1 MRYIPSHVS
10 TASRPQVAIVFT
22 GGTIS
27 MVIDPALAGAVPR
40 LTCEEIV
47 SKAPGLR
54 EIADVRLV
62 DFSRLPG
69 PHMTPPRMFELARV
83 IREQLDDPDIRGVAV
98 THGTDT
104 LEDSAYLL
112 DLLHA
117 SEKPVVFLGAM
128 RNSSELGWDGPGN
141 LLDAVR
147 VAASEPAR
155 GLGVLVVMNHQI
167 LGADDATKTH
177 TQAMETF
184 QSREWGPLGHL
195 EGDRVVVERHRA
207 RRTTLVVDRLEERVE
222 LVKLAAGSDGRLI
235 DHLLADGVRGL
246 VIEGLGCGNVPI
258 TAVPAV
264 QRALTS
270 GIPVVLTSRCAR
282 GRISDAYAYE
292 GSAGHLR
299 QSGAILGGSH
309 SSHRA
314 RLKLMAL
321 LGAGAD
327 PGWIRRAFEE

>member
-1 MRYIPSHVS
+1 MN
-10 TASRPQVAIVFT
+10 TESRPKIAIVFT

-47 SKAPGLR
+47 ARAPGLR
-54 EIADVRLV
+54 DIADLRLI

-69 PHMTPPRMFELARV
+69 PHMTPARMLELARV
-83 IREQLDDPDIRGVAV
+83 VREQLADPEVRGVAV

-147 VAASEPAR
+147 VAGSEEAR
-155 GLGVLVVMNHQI
+155 GLGVLVVMNHRI
-167 LGADDATKTH
+167 LGADEATKTH
-177 TQAMETF
+177 TQAIETF
-184 QSREWGPLGHL
+184 QSREWGPLGII
-195 EGDRVVVERHRA
+195 EGTRVLVERRRA
-207 RRTTLVVDRLEERVE
+207 RRNPLRTDHIEDRVDV
-222 LVKLAAGSDGRLI
+222 VKLVAGSDGRLI
-235 DHLLADGVRGL
+235 DHLLADGLRGL

-264 QRALTS
+264 QRALAS
-270 GIPVVLTSRCAR
+270 GIPVILTSRCAH

-292 GSAGHLR
+292 GSAGHLK
-299 QSGAILGGSH
+299 QFGAILGGSH

-314 RLKLMAL
+314 RLKLMVL

-327 PGWIRRAFEE
+327 SGRIRREFEESPAG